1 MRNLLLAS
9 ALCVPS
15 ASFGAMVMFGI
26 CHHKLAAL
34 ALRENAVEARELYLD
49 ATHDQL
55 SRGVDFADI
64 KHTAA
69 KRAPRD
75 ITRSTIGRHRASRI
89 GDHEIAR
96 PFVVPP
102 PPSLVGAT
110 VTEAKALLSQARAR
124 AEQERR
130 EFVDLLTH
138 HWGMT

>member
-1 MRNLLLAS
+1 
-9 ALCVPS
+9 
-15 ASFGAMVMFGI
+15 MVMFSI
-26 CHHKLAAL
+26 YHHKLAAL
-34 ALRENAVEARELYLD
+34 ALRENAIEARELYLD
-49 ATHDQL
+49 ATHDQI

-69 KRAPRD
+69 QRAPRG
-75 ITRSTIGRHRASRI
+75 ITRSTIGRHRAGRI
-89 GDHEIAR
+89 GGGRDHEIAR

-102 PPSLVGAT
+102 PPRLVNAT